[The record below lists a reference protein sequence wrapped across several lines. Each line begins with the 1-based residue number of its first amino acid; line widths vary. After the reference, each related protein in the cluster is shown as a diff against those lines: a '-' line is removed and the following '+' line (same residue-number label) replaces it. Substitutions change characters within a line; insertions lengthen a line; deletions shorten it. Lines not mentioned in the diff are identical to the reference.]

1 MSNLDSLADYE
12 TGVLG
17 LTQLPVPKPNVPPI
31 IELTGNYLQWTNGG
45 PAELDGEV
53 DINIFPGPSGD
64 IVTAKNFSLP
74 GAPDVDVT
82 GALESFA
89 RLSTPESILGFARRY
104 GVLEFCEHR
113 LPATHNSRPLS
124 IPLFGL
130 IESTSLWKP
139 VEIGAGRL
147 PSFLI
152 EDSGDR
158 PWCEPTG
165 VEAIED
171 WIYWAQFAA
180 SILNIVSALIGDLPT
195 KREDWEIVITSK
207 SEERSKLIDSLLS
220 RDWIAKVY
228 LQGAV
233 NRWLHLANVR
243 LSLSWPIGTSTP
255 VLELEA
261 NTFGVLAVQL
271 LTAVTGAQ
279 SLTVCDGCTR
289 PYVREGRRPQRGR
302 ANYCP
307 SCRSDG
313 VPGRIRQQRK
323 RAKPN
328 QHQ

>member
-1 MSNLDSLADYE
+1 MLDNLADYE

-17 LTQLPVPKPNVPPI
+17 LTQLPVPRPSVPPI
-31 IELTGNYLQWTNGG
+31 IELTGNYLQWTSGEPG
-45 PAELDGEV
+45 QPDGEV

-64 IVTAKNFSLP
+64 TVTAKNFSRP

-82 GALESFA
+82 GALELFA
-89 RLSTPESILGFARRY
+89 KLSTGEGVLGFARRY

-113 LPATHNSRPLS
+113 LPATHNPRPLS

-130 IESTSLWKP
+130 IESPSLWKP
-139 VEIGAGRL
+139 VEVGTGRL

-171 WIYWAQFAA
+171 WLYWAKFAA
-180 SILNIVSALIGDLPT
+180 SILNIASALIGDHPT
-195 KREDWEIVITSK
+195 KREDWEIVITSE

-220 RDWIAKVY
+220 RNWIAKVY

-233 NRWLHLANVR
+233 NIWLHLANVR
-243 LSLSWPIGTSTP
+243 LALSWPIGTPTP

-307 SCRSDG
+307 SCRSNG
-313 VPGRIRQQRK
+313 VPGRIRQQRR
-323 RAKPN
+323 RARPN
-328 QHQ
+328 QHH